1 MSISSARKSTS
12 GIKRPRSNS
21 KSSGRAS
28 SRSVS
33 KILADDNSE
42 SEHEVINTEVHAYD
56 EDQDPV
62 EEDGEDAVQISAQ
75 DLVDYPILHPAYRDS
90 ISHVIQF
97 MKRQNGG
104 VIYNLD
110 YRSEFERCVNAY
122 KASNDPNFIDQL
134 FDYISMVCYD
144 RVQKMSTMR
153 GNSNSFLIYLC
164 I

>member
-1 MSISSARKSTS
+1 MSSARKSTS

-33 KILADDNSE
+33 DILADDISE
-42 SEHEVINTEVHAYD
+42 YENEVMNTEGNTYD

-62 EEDGEDAVQISAQ
+62 EEGAEDAVQISAQ

-90 ISHVIQF
+90 ISHVIHF

-104 VIYNLD
+104 VIYNLE

-122 KASNDPNFIDQL
+122 KANNDINFIDQL

-153 GNSNSFLIYLC
+153 GNFNSILI
-164 I
+164 